1 MKFASFAIAALAG
14 TTSAEFNLRAA
25 ANNLQRP
32 SSSDPAEARVVIHG
46 LTEDASLEDLE
57 VIEKSAIAAY
67 NSAYEI
73 AGYSLKSFEAQLSAT
88 VPDMADWMPD
98 CRFCPPDDDA
108 AALNKQTPEKGLL
121 LLATVQSSWNPD
133 CRFCPPDD
141 DASAIKQNLGDLH
154 KDFENKFCASLRA
167 LGSANLANARDCYFA
182 FLDMPGQSGE
192 SLPIE
197 TATLTS
203 SAGKKIESQ
212 VVLHGTLHDLTKE
225 DQVILDDSILAA
237 YNEAFSKVGYTLE
250 SFESVSNTDIDTV
263 GRRWYHWHPSWSS
276 SPDCRL

>member
-1 MKFASFAIAALAG
+1 MKFATFAIAALTG
-14 TTSAEFNLRAA
+14 TASADFNLRAA
-25 ANNLQRP
+25 ANKLQRP
-32 SSSDPAEARVVIHG
+32 SSSDPAAARVVIHG
-46 LTEDASLEDLE
+46 LTEDASLEDIQI
-57 VIEKSAIAAY
+57 IEKSAIAAY
-67 NSAYEI
+67 NNAYKT

-88 VPDMADWMPD
+88 VPE
-98 CRFCPPDDDA
+98 DA
-108 AALNKQTPEKGLL
+108 AALSKQSPEQGLL
-121 LLATVQSSWNPD
+121 VLATVQSSWNPD

-141 DASAIKQNLGDLH
+141 DASAIKHNLGALH
-154 KDFENKFCASLRA
+154 KDFENKLCASLRA
-167 LGSANLANARDCYFA
+167 LGSANLANARDCSFA

-197 TATLTS
+197 AATLTS
-203 SAGKKIESQ
+203 AGKNMESQ

-237 YNEAFSKVGYTLE
+237 YSEAFSKAGYTLA
-250 SFESVSNTDIDTV
+250 SFESVSDTDIDIV